1 MRGRRRR
8 PDVRRWLADARGM
21 TLVELMTVLTV
32 FSIVMGAVASL
43 LITSLAVY
51 SKGGVNAQA
60 QVGSQVGIDR
70 IERDL
75 RQARRLITG
84 IVETVGASSFTFNT
98 QCSPT
103 QISVALPHLATVTLS
118 DSTTIY
124 ATDTNGQNQTPY
136 DGWYVSYYLSSAQTA
151 AAGSLAPAI
160 NAAGPYLIRV
170 QYDLT
175 ALRLIYDT
183 VEGTSAALMISA
195 TGGCPTVAS
204 TDVTVTLKG
213 SAKASNENV
222 ATTEQV
228 SSDVTLRNQ
237 Q

>member
-1 MRGRRRR
+1 
-8 PDVRRWLADARGM
+8 M

-75 RQARRLITG
+75 RQARRLVTG
-84 IVETVGASSFTFNT
+84 IVETVGLTQFTFNT
-98 QCSPT
+98 ACAPAQLSF
-103 QISVALPHLATVTLS
+103 ALPHTANITLS
-118 DSTTIY
+118 DSSTIY
-124 ATDTNGQNQTPY
+124 ATDANGSGQTPY
-136 DGWYVSYYLSSAQTA
+136 DGWYVSYYLSSTQTA
-151 AAGSLAPAI
+151 PSGSAAPAV
-160 NAAGPYLIRV
+160 NAGGPYLIRV
-170 QYDLT
+170 QYDLV
-175 ALRLIYDT
+175 ALKLTYDT
-183 VEGTSAALMISA
+183 IENTSAALAISA

-204 TDVTVTLKG
+204 TDVTVSLKG
-213 SAKASNENV
+213 SATASNESV
-222 ATTEQV
+222 TTTEQV